1 MLAVAL
7 ADPLVA
13 VIVAVPSATEV
24 TRPVDDTVATAAS
37 DVAHVTVAPL
47 IVAPFWS
54 LTVAVSWD
62 VSPSEAKLKVV
73 ADSVI
78 EVATGVGG
86 VGGLVGVVPLSP
98 HATSKSTAVS
108 RM

>member
-1 MLAVAL
+1 MAE
-7 ADPLVA
+7 PEVA
-13 VIVAVPSATEV
+13 VIVAEPSATEV
-24 TRPVDDTVATAAS
+24 TNPVEDTVATDA
-37 DVAHVTVAPL
+37 DDELHDTLTPL

-62 VSPSEAKLKVV
+62 VSPSEAKLRVV

-78 EVATGVGG
+78 EVATGAGG
-86 VGGLVGVVPLSP
+86 VGGLVGVVPPSP
-98 HATSKSTAVS
+98 HARSKSTAES